1 MSAQSTDAVTLEGEA
16 SGPDYGRPRDG
27 TSARGNGGMLNG
39 TGTRRVEQPVDGS
52 VHVRSVTVPSGFST
66 GLDTTYG
73 AVTTSDGVGVGV
85 RNTGGVAGTSQQLE
99 AAQAPQQSTTTTI
112 PQQLEA
118 AQAPQQLTTTASQHP
133 VAAPASL
140 QPVAAQAS
148 QQPAAA
154 QAPQQSTTT
163 LPGSQS
169 VNGQGALADDR
180 NTTSSAT
187 PEAPAE
193 PPVPGRDPR
202 HPPLRLSAPRR
213 PAALQELHQGDAL
226 QRPEAGVSR
235 VEVPVEH
242 EGNGQFGTP
251 GTITSAHSFVSAQ
264 SQETQEG
271 AVRSVWMNF
280 GEMFQRRVVA
290 PVVNVG
296 RSLSTSGSGHQ
307 SAGGQQRSLLPA
319 DVQRAMEVH
328 STRPSLI
335 SPQHHRRQEE
345 DASSSSVNQDM
356 ILEEVRRQVAV
367 AMQGR
372 DREVVSLKQKN
383 KELEEALIE
392 ANKAMRQSVGAGG
405 TQSSSAVRPEESHG
419 LPDGDPRGVVGG
431 SSGRL
436 GDPVPEVLHAS
447 VPGGNL
453 SGVVRGEPHV
463 SSGLNEPP
471 GLGHGGRGDPRS
483 EGGRDK
489 TSTTATSGT
498 STGVRGDGSGVEPLQ
513 LLVQGMRQLQ
523 QVYIGKGE
531 SRDSELK
538 GTVELPMMPE
548 VAADSAVS
556 FADWLY
562 EVEQAVGG
570 LSDRAAGWFSMC
582 LKNARETYEIY
593 QMSDPLAR
601 LTLEPL
607 RPAELQDERWS
618 RLERR
623 VLTLLLATLQR
634 QAKDD
639 AVTHRISN
647 VSGLLFRLHVLYAPG
662 SAAERAS
669 ILRHL
674 EGSPG
679 TTSVVDTVTALR
691 RWRRLLQR
699 AEEMHV
705 AIPDPSVL
713 LKAIETMA
721 AKAIDANPELK
732 FRLSL
737 SKSQLHLQY
746 RPTLENVLR
755 YYNHV
760 SAELQQAAPTRPPS
774 SQATSTT
781 QDGAKLKG
789 MNATGNAAGTGEA
802 GSPAR
807 RSAEAG
813 TSSKVPCRFFAS
825 DNGCTKGQACKFD
838 HTFATKEAK
847 RNRCWFCGSTKHVQK
862 ECPVKAGR
870 PTSPAKA
877 RTSPPAP
884 STNPSSTTTPTL
896 NQVSAQQQQAIMES
910 IQAAMGNSTTTS
922 VGSTSAPLPQ
932 TTTGASTAATETP
945 ATQPSTSGGS
955 TLENPGSDERTQEI
969 SALLQQANAML
980 NRLTRLQA
988 LQVTSE
994 TSLQELKV
1002 QMAGLGFAEEERMAL
1017 LDSGASHP
1025 FRERARHEDDG
1036 VPVRVELAGGR
1047 TVTLKQ
1053 NKAGTLMPTADTEN
1067 AQDLSTI
1074 LPMGALVQSLGCE
1087 LSWTRKNGLKIV
1099 HPQFGALK
1107 TVVKGNC
1114 PLLGET
1120 QALDLIHQLEQK
1132 KLQELREATAET
1144 FLGTLSLSEIKDWD
1158 EMFAAYVQTGQ
1169 RAHLSQALES
1179 PGCPLQGLDETLRSL
1194 LAVGVDLTEEA
1205 GRRYLKALPIR
1216 RSQRK
1221 SLLSKRWIVKL
1232 YGREG
1237 EGNEPYKVVET
1248 DKTVFFDVNI
1258 HRSKGFSMKGA
1269 SPMFQALMW
1278 AAARGQIEGVLGAPP
1293 SNACAELAT
1302 KQLLVWMVA
1311 KEGAR
1316 RHRQTAP
1323 YVVTTLDPE
1332 ARWWTSTI
1340 WQGFQREY
1348 QIPVAQ
1354 VSPTNSTTTYCVA
1367 SNLELCTEEDENN
1380 VGWGPGVM
1388 ASSKVSMGW
1397 SLDFNKMITQGI
1409 LSWRRRP
1416 EPLMMYAA
1424 KTEAGGLGL
1433 EELRKWRRHIANGHL
1448 PYDRRCKTCVETA
1461 ATGRSHR
1468 RVIAPSCYTL
1478 SLDLCGP
1485 FRTKGETADAKGY
1498 RYALVGNYTMP
1509 VIERYKDHKIPEDIL
1524 EEEPGDDGSGAGSIP
1539 LDSDV
1544 LDEVEEPDP
1553 EMSESDKRELDE
1565 SNEEFKRIFKEI
1577 GDDIQYQNLYY
1588 MIPLKTRLAPE
1599 VEAAIRLLYVQ
1610 LRAEGLP
1617 VQRVHS
1623 DRARELR
1630 GQNIRRWLLERDIYP
1645 TTGEAQVPQSN
1656 GRAEQAVKALKRRA
1670 KTLLQTTRLPR
1681 SCWPL
1686 AMGHAAW
1693 AQRECA
1699 LGRSQGVLPFGA
1711 QVTIKAKI
1719 FGQGGKFDLNNKW
1732 DNGVFVGPSTE
1743 LRGGYVVRD
1752 VHGRYLTTMHMKKDV
1767 VDVEGI
1773 IGPTEAEAIL
1783 PLPSTRLRRKVT
1795 VMGDGDGVPPP
1806 TRDSKQGSTSLGPNV
1821 HGEVVVPEE
1830 DIVPPPTRDSELGST
1845 SLGPSGEVV
1854 VPNLSASSGSGSRE
1868 HGDASKVPGR
1878 RLREKSRLMAMRSL
1892 TDLEQ
1897 EIENLAVGYDLD
1909 ERYDEEA
1916 VLRIFEMLERTRPTE
1931 SRAAVRKSM
1940 STSTVWTTGM
1950 FTHGGVSG
1958 IRNTAVRLP
1967 STTAFLVKTAKK
1979 LTGIEEFAVVAITR
1993 GARLRV
1999 HRDSHNESE
2008 SENTILALTEFHGGG
2023 IWVEGLGK
2031 EWREVL
2037 PGRWIQGGVQPLH
2050 LGSPIS
2056 FSPRRWHET
2065 QEFEGDRVVIMMYT
2079 PRTSKLKIE
2088 DRWILSE
2095 LGFKI
2100 PERRDL
2106 SVSSSTAPI
2115 LKKQQL
2121 VLDCDG
2127 ALELHGSKP
2136 TVEEEAVD
2144 EEGLNGTLLRANE
2157 YQQQMMDE
2165 MMDRSTMLQDLLE
2178 EEEERLQDL
2187 QHLQQGCLET
2197 SKQAHGE
2204 LLQIV
2209 DSLNAKIE
2217 REQQLRDEGY
2227 YLRSL
2232 SVEQDSQDYEK
2243 LVSELQEDLQVT
2255 HTVPL
2260 NQVKPVAERW
2270 KPAIDKE
2277 IKNLFGT
2284 NTLKRIK
2291 MSEARRLE
2299 AEGRLRLV
2307 PSKGVFTIK
2316 PPAEKG
2322 DRFKRKYRLVLC
2334 GNFIDPSESQGSL
2347 YAGGVGAE
2355 TLRALLATT
2364 TRWGWRGATTDIV
2377 AAFIQ
2382 AEWPDSLPMY
2392 AVIPPRLLQEL
2403 EYAEDGEAWLVCRPL
2418 YGLRESPSI
2427 WAGHRNN
2434 RLKALKIPYGNGFIT
2449 LQQSTTDAELWYA
2462 IDHCGEERARGTLLA
2477 LIITYVDDLFY
2488 MGPTKVVQQL
2498 HDWVNREWPC
2508 SELQWASTLPGVRY
2522 LGMEIFQR
2530 ESGEYEVTQ
2539 NGYIMDLIRAH
2550 DLMDAPQTLLPCPRE
2565 WIAEGMDQESE
2576 DFNESD
2582 LKFAQR
2588 LVGEQLWLAMRCRP
2602 DIHFTVSHMAS
2613 WVARQPRRVA
2623 KVALRVLSYLHKTAE
2638 MTLILGQPAEVA
2650 DAKVQR
2656 SSDNTNTSRNS
2667 SSSSKEHNNTTE
2679 AKQASTGFSEINV
2692 VGFSD
2697 ASFAPY
2703 GGKSYGASVITVED
2717 SPVSW
2722 RCGKQTFVMLSI
2734 MESELYQATE
2744 AAVLL
2749 ENTAV
2754 LLDEL
2759 LQTRVRRTLCV
2770 DNTAA
2775 TAMIQGG
2782 PGSWRTRH
2790 LKVRSSYLIQRVHD
2804 QELHVEHVDG
2814 IKQRADLSTKCHSKA
2829 RLYTL
2834 LKLWRFERL
2843 PPEAEAF
2850 LVARMTAIVCMIKML
2865 ESLPKV
2871 TAVTSDEAKDA
2882 VKVAGV
2888 DELVIVTVLACAA
2901 AILVWEIMKAAGRQ
2915 LWACLCRPTKGRK
2928 ARKLRDLAKAAA
2940 EVEVDRAFNSEPDA
2954 PVKRPTLGAV
2964 SSTAWVPSSLD
2975 VQQRSIATQTED
2987 WMRAT
2992 APVMVAPT
3000 RQVRTAFQDDEVYVH
3015 FDGPFFKSEYGDTVH
3030 VNPNCQGFR
3039 LASHRINQHRLCNF
3053 CSRQEPLYQRR
3064 AQDGSARRSLRFENT
3079 R

>member
-1 MSAQSTDAVTLEGEA
+1 
-16 SGPDYGRPRDG
+16 
-27 TSARGNGGMLNG
+27 
-39 TGTRRVEQPVDGS
+39 
-52 VHVRSVTVPSGFST
+52 
-66 GLDTTYG
+66 
-73 AVTTSDGVGVGV
+73 
-85 RNTGGVAGTSQQLE
+85 
-99 AAQAPQQSTTTTI
+99 
-112 PQQLEA
+112 
-118 AQAPQQLTTTASQHP
+118 
-133 VAAPASL
+133 
-140 QPVAAQAS
+140 
-148 QQPAAA
+148 
-154 QAPQQSTTT
+154 
-163 LPGSQS
+163 
-169 VNGQGALADDR
+169 
-180 NTTSSAT
+180 
-187 PEAPAE
+187 
-193 PPVPGRDPR
+193 
-202 HPPLRLSAPRR
+202 
-213 PAALQELHQGDAL
+213 
-226 QRPEAGVSR
+226 
-235 VEVPVEH
+235 
-242 EGNGQFGTP
+242 
-251 GTITSAHSFVSAQ
+251 
-264 SQETQEG
+264 
-271 AVRSVWMNF
+271 
-280 GEMFQRRVVA
+280 
-290 PVVNVG
+290 
-296 RSLSTSGSGHQ
+296 
-307 SAGGQQRSLLPA
+307 
-319 DVQRAMEVH
+319 MEVH
-328 STRPSLI
+328 AARPSLI

-367 AMQGR
+367 AMQDR

-392 ANKAMRQSVGAGG
+392 ANKAMRQKVGAGE
-405 TQSSSAVRPEESHG
+405 TQSSSAVRPEENHG
-419 LPDGDPRGVVGG
+419 LPD
-431 SSGRL
+431 
-436 GDPVPEVLHAS
+436 
-447 VPGGNL
+447 
-453 SGVVRGEPHV
+453 
-463 SSGLNEPP
+463 GLNEPP
-471 GLGHGGRGDPRS
+471 GLGHDGRGDPRS

-489 TSTTATSGT
+489 TSTTETSGT

-691 RWRRLLQR
+691 RWRRLLPH

-705 AIPDPSVL
+705 AVPDPSVL

-721 AKAIDANPELK
+721 ARAIDANPELK

-760 SAELQQAAPTRPPS
+760 SAELQQAAPTRYWRSGFANKKKRRGWSLIEGGQEEPVLVLWIYKACSEGVPGES
-774 SQATSTT
+774 RTFYLSGKGKDFST
-781 QDGAKLKG
+781 G
-789 MNATGNAAGTGEA
+789 
-802 GSPAR
+802 PAY
-807 RSAEAG
+807 EL
-813 TSSKVPCRFFAS
+813 FF
-825 DNGCTKGQACKFD
+825 DY
-838 HTFATKEAK
+838 
-847 RNRCWFCGSTKHVQK
+847 
-862 ECPVKAGR
+862 
-870 PTSPAKA
+870 
-877 RTSPPAP
+877 
-884 STNPSSTTTPTL
+884 NPNLEP
-896 NQVSAQQQQAIMES
+896 
-910 IQAAMGNSTTTS
+910 G
-922 VGSTSAPLPQ
+922 VG
-932 TTTGASTAATETP
+932 AATASNHGVYSSCYGQLHYHIGGVNFGS
-945 ATQPSTSGGS
+945 ATTDNDWSFYSSYRDSSYT
-955 TLENPGSDERTQEI
+955 TFDLRNEI

-994 TSLQELKV
+994 TSLQELKI

-1179 PGCPLQGLDETLRSL
+1179 TGCPLQGLDGTLRTL
-1194 LAVGVDLTEEA
+1194 LAVGVDLSEEA

-1237 EGNEPYKVVET
+1237 ESIEPYKAVET
-1248 DKTVFFDVNI
+1248 DKTVFLDVNAR
-1258 HRSKGFSMKGA
+1258 RSKGFSMKGA

-1332 ARWWTSTI
+1332 ARWWTSTV

-1354 VSPTNSTTTYCVA
+1354 VSPTSSTTTYCVA

-1380 VGWGPGVM
+1380 VGWGPGIT

-1509 VIERYKDHKIPEDIL
+1509 MIEGYKDHKIPEDTL
-1524 EEEPGDDGSGAGSIP
+1524 EEEPGDDGGGVGPVPSF
-1539 LDSDV
+1539 SDV

-1553 EMSESDKRELDE
+1553 EMSEGDKRELEE
-1565 SNEEFKRIFKEI
+1565 SNEEFRRIFKEI

-1588 MIPLKTRLAPE
+1588 VIPLKTRLAPE

-1645 TTGEAQVPQSN
+1645 TTGEAQVPQTN
-1656 GRAEQAVKALKRRA
+1656 GRAEQAV
-1670 KTLLQTTRLPR
+1670 
-1681 SCWPL
+1681 
-1686 AMGHAAW
+1686 
-1693 AQRECA
+1693 
-1699 LGRSQGVLPFGA
+1699 
-1711 QVTIKAKI
+1711 TIKAKV

-1732 DNGVFVGPSTE
+1732 DTGCFVGPSTE
-1743 LRGGYVVRD
+1743 VRGGYVVRD
-1752 VHGRYLTTMHMKKDV
+1752 VNGRYLTTMHMKKDV
-1767 VDVEGI
+1767 VNVEEI
-1773 IGPTEAEAIL
+1773 VGPIEVEAVL

-1795 VMGDGDGVPPP
+1795 VIDDGDGVPPP
-1806 TRDSKQGSTSLGPNV
+1806 TRDSEQGSTSLGPTA

-1845 SLGPSGEVV
+1845 SLGPLGEVV
-1854 VPNLSASSGSGSRE
+1854 VPDMSASSGSGSQE
-1868 HGDASKVPGR
+1868 HEGVSKVPGR

-1897 EIENLAVGYDLD
+1897 EIEDLAVGYDLD

-1916 VLRIFEMLERTRPTE
+1916 VLRIFEMLEQTRPTE

-1967 STTAFLVKTAKK
+1967 STTAFLVKAAKK
-1979 LTGIEEFAVVAITR
+1979 LTGTNEFAVVAITR

-1999 HRDSHNESE
+1999 HRDSHNEPD
-2008 SENTILALTEFHGGG
+2008 SENTILALTEFHDGGV
-2023 IWVEGLGK
+2023 WVEGLGK

-2050 LGSPIS
+2050 LGAPIS

-2065 QEFEGDRVVIMMYT
+2065 QEFEGDRVVLMMYT
-2079 PRTSKLKIE
+2079 PRTSKLKVE
-2088 DRWILSE
+2088 DRWRLSE

-2106 SVSSSTAPI
+2106 SASSLTTPI
-2115 LKKQQL
+2115 LKRQQL
-2121 VLDCDG
+2121 ILDCDG

-2136 TVEEEAVD
+2136 TVEEEAV
-2144 EEGLNGTLLRANE
+2144 EEERLDGTLLRANE

-2165 MMDRSTMLQDLLE
+2165 MMDRSTLLQDLLE

-2209 DSLNAKIE
+2209 DNLNAKIE
-2217 REQQLRDEGY
+2217 RERQLRDEGY

-2243 LVSELQEDLQVT
+2243 LLSELQEDLQVT
-2255 HTVPL
+2255 HTIPL
-2260 NQVKPVAERW
+2260 NQVKPVAEKWR
-2270 KPAIDKE
+2270 PAIEKE

-2322 DRFKRKYRLVLC
+2322 
-2334 GNFIDPSESQGSL
+2334 SL

-2355 TLRALLATT
+2355 TLRALL
-2364 TRWGWRGATTDIV
+2364 
-2377 AAFIQ
+2377 
-2382 AEWPDSLPMY
+2382 
-2392 AVIPPRLLQEL
+2392 
-2403 EYAEDGEAWLVCRPL
+2403 DGEAWLVCRPL

-2462 IDHCGEERARGTLLA
+2462 VDHCGEERARGTLLA

-2498 HDWVNREWPC
+2498 HNWVNREWPC
-2508 SELQWASTLPGVRY
+2508 SELQWASTSPGVRY

-2550 DLMDAPQTLLPCPRE
+2550 DLTDAPQTLLPCPRE

-2638 MTLILGQPAEVA
+2638 MTLILGQPAEV
-2650 DAKVQR
+2650 
-2656 SSDNTNTSRNS
+2656 
-2667 SSSSKEHNNTTE
+2667 
-2679 AKQASTGFSEINV
+2679 
-2692 VGFSD
+2692 
-2697 ASFAPY
+2697 
-2703 GGKSYGASVITVED
+2703 
-2717 SPVSW
+2717 
-2722 RCGKQTFVMLSI
+2722 
-2734 MESELYQATE
+2734 
-2744 AAVLL
+2744 
-2749 ENTAV
+2749 
-2754 LLDEL
+2754 
-2759 LQTRVRRTLCV
+2759 
-2770 DNTAA
+2770 
-2775 TAMIQGG
+2775 
-2782 PGSWRTRH
+2782 
-2790 LKVRSSYLIQRVHD
+2790 RSSYLIQRVQD
-2804 QELHVEHVDG
+2804 QELHVQHVDG

-2871 TAVTSDEAKDA
+2871 TAATTEEAKDA
-2882 VKVAGV
+2882 VKIAGV
-2888 DELVIVTVLACAA
+2888 DELVFVTVLACAA
-2901 AILVWEIMKAAGRQ
+2901 AILVWEIVKAAGKQ
-2915 LWACLCRPTKGRK
+2915 LWICLCRPTKGRK

-2940 EVEVDRAFNSEPDA
+2940 EVEVDRAFKSEPDA
-2954 PVKRPTLGAV
+2954 PVRRPTLGAV

-2987 WMRAT
+2987 WMRAST
-2992 APVMVAPT
+2992 PVVVTPP
-3000 RQVRTAFQDDEVYVH
+3000 RQVRTAFQDDEMYVH
-3015 FDGPFFKSEYGDTVH
+3015 FDGPFFKSEYGCAISVVDKNLFT
-3030 VNPNCQGFR
+3030 NDALRTDLQGD
-3039 LASHRINQHRLCNF
+3039 LSVLRIRGLSATLLGLEDALLSGRSAQAELRAL
-3053 CSRQEPLYQRR
+3053 QRAADEAGDQFVADLVRSIPGNSVQLVSR
-3064 AQDGSARRSLRFENT
+3064 AQPMPTEPTLQHSLKSKIDDFAAAAFFPESSGRVQKVLGKVFSQLYILDGQSVGMPQESQAARDLRLLGRAAASSEVREALPLLRAVSGTARGNVQ
-3079 R
+3079 

>member
-27 TSARGNGGMLNG
+27 SYNKELLFNDQML
-39 TGTRRVEQPVDGS
+39 EY
-52 VHVRSVTVPSGFST
+52 HEVRS
-66 GLDTTYG
+66 
-73 AVTTSDGVGVGV
+73 
-85 RNTGGVAGTSQQLE
+85 
-99 AAQAPQQSTTTTI
+99 I
-112 PQQLEA
+112 
-118 AQAPQQLTTTASQHP
+118 
-133 VAAPASL
+133 
-140 QPVAAQAS
+140 
-148 QQPAAA
+148 
-154 QAPQQSTTT
+154 
-163 LPGSQS
+163 
-169 VNGQGALADDR
+169 
-180 NTTSSAT
+180 
-187 PEAPAE
+187 
-193 PPVPGRDPR
+193 
-202 HPPLRLSAPRR
+202 
-213 PAALQELHQGDAL
+213 
-226 QRPEAGVSR
+226 
-235 VEVPVEH
+235 
-242 EGNGQFGTP
+242 
-251 GTITSAHSFVSAQ
+251 
-264 SQETQEG
+264 
-271 AVRSVWMNF
+271 WMNF

-296 RSLSTSGSGHQ
+296 RSLSTSG
-307 SAGGQQRSLLPA
+307 GGQHSAEGPQRSLLPA

-328 STRPSLI
+328 NTRPSLI

-392 ANKAMRQSVGAGG
+392 ANKAMRQSVGAGEA
-405 TQSSSAVRPEESHG
+405 QSSSAVRPEENHG
-419 LPDGDPRGVVGG
+419 LPD
-431 SSGRL
+431 
-436 GDPVPEVLHAS
+436 
-447 VPGGNL
+447 
-453 SGVVRGEPHV
+453 
-463 SSGLNEPP
+463 GLNEPP
-471 GLGHGGRGDPRS
+471 GLGHGGRGDPRI

-548 VAADSAVS
+548 VASDSAVS

-705 AIPDPSVL
+705 AVPDPSVL

-721 AKAIDANPELK
+721 ARAIDANPELK

-760 SAELQQAAPTRPPS
+760 SAELQQAAPTRYWRSGFANEEECRVPGEGRTFYLS
-774 SQATSTT
+774 GQGE
-781 QDGAKLKG
+781 DF
-789 MNATGNAAGTGEA
+789 ATGPIYEL
-802 GSPAR
+802 
-807 RSAEAG
+807 
-813 TSSKVPCRFFAS
+813 FF
-825 DNGCTKGQACKFD
+825 DY
-838 HTFATKEAK
+838 
-847 RNRCWFCGSTKHVQK
+847 
-862 ECPVKAGR
+862 
-870 PTSPAKA
+870 
-877 RTSPPAP
+877 
-884 STNPSSTTTPTL
+884 
-896 NQVSAQQQQAIMES
+896 
-910 IQAAMGNSTTTS
+910 NSNFEPG
-922 VGSTSAPLPQ
+922 VG
-932 TTTGASTAATETP
+932 AATASNHGVYSGCYGQFHFHVGGVNFGS
-945 ATQPSTSGGS
+945 ATTD
-955 TLENPGSDERTQEI
+955 NDWRTQEI

-1144 FLGTLSLSEIKDWD
+1144 FLGTLSLSEIKDWN

-1179 PGCPLQGLDETLRSL
+1179 TGCPLQGLDETLRSL
-1194 LAVGVDLTEEA
+1194 LAVGVDLSEEA

-1221 SLLSKRWIVKL
+1221 SLLSRRWIVKL

-1237 EGNEPYKVVET
+1237 ESNEPYKVVET
-1248 DKTVFFDVNI
+1248 DKTVFFDINV

-1332 ARWWTSTI
+1332 AKWWTSTV

-1354 VSPTNSTTTYCVA
+1354 VSPTNSTATYCVA

-1380 VGWGPGVM
+1380 VGWGPGVT
-1388 ASSKVSMGW
+1388 ASSKNTMGW

-1509 VIERYKDHKIPEDIL
+1509 MIEGYKDHKIPEDFL
-1524 EEEPGDDGSGAGSIP
+1524 EEEPGDDGGGVGSIP
-1539 LDSDV
+1539 LGSDV

-1553 EMSESDKRELDE
+1553 EMSENDKRELDE

-1599 VEAAIRLLYVQ
+1599 VEAAIR
-1610 LRAEGLP
+1610 
-1617 VQRVHS
+1617 
-1623 DRARELR
+1623 
-1630 GQNIRRWLLERDIYP
+1630 WLLERDIYP
-1645 TTGEAQVPQSN
+1645 TTGEAQVPQTN
-1656 GRAEQAVKALKRRA
+1656 GRAEQAVK
-1670 KTLLQTTRLPR
+1670 
-1681 SCWPL
+1681 
-1686 AMGHAAW
+1686 
-1693 AQRECA
+1693 
-1699 LGRSQGVLPFGA
+1699 
-1711 QVTIKAKI
+1711 VTIKAKV

-1732 DNGVFVGPSTE
+1732 DTGCFVGPSTE
-1743 LRGGYVVRD
+1743 VRGGYVVRD
-1752 VHGRYLTTMHMKKDV
+1752 VNGRYLTTMHMKKDV
-1767 VDVEGI
+1767 VNVEEI
-1773 IGPTEAEAIL
+1773 VGPIEAEAVL
-1783 PLPSTRLRRKVT
+1783 PLPSTRLRRKIT
-1795 VMGDGDGVPPP
+1795 VVEDGDGVPPP
-1806 TRDSKQGSTSLGPNV
+1806 TRDSERGSTSLGPNDR
-1821 HGEVVVPEE
+1821 GEVVVPEE

-1845 SLGPSGEVV
+1845 
-1854 VPNLSASSGSGSRE
+1854 
-1868 HGDASKVPGR
+1868 
-1878 RLREKSRLMAMRSL
+1878 SL

-1916 VLRIFEMLERTRPTE
+1916 VLR
-1931 SRAAVRKSM
+1931 
-1940 STSTVWTTGM
+1940 M

-1967 STTAFLVKTAKK
+1967 STTAFLVKAAKK
-1979 LTGIEEFAVVAITR
+1979 LTGTKEFAVVAITR

-1999 HRDSHNESE
+1999 HRDSHNEPE
-2008 SENTILALTEFHGGG
+2008 SENTILALTDFRGGG
-2023 IWVEGLGK
+2023 VWVEGLGK

-2037 PGRWIQGGVQPLH
+2037 PGRWVQGGVQPLH

-2065 QEFEGDRVVIMMYT
+2065 QEFEGDRVVFMTYT
-2079 PRTSKLKIE
+2079 PRTSKLKAE
-2088 DRWILSE
+2088 DRWRLSE
-2095 LGFKI
+2095 LGFEI

-2106 SVSSSTAPI
+2106 SASSLSAPI
-2115 LKKQQL
+2115 LKRQQL
-2121 VLDCDG
+2121 ILDCDG
-2127 ALELHGSKP
+2127 VLEIYDSKP
-2136 TVEEEAVD
+2136 TAEEEAV
-2144 EEGLNGTLLRANE
+2144 EEERLDGTLLRANE

-2165 MMDRSTMLQDLLE
+2165 MMDRSTLLQDLLE

-2204 LLQIV
+2204 LLHIV
-2209 DSLNAKIE
+2209 DNLNAKIE
-2217 REQQLRDEGY
+2217 REHRLRDEGY
-2227 YLRSL
+2227 DLRSL

-2243 LVSELQEDLQVT
+2243 LLSELQEDLQVT

-2270 KPAIDKE
+2270 KPAIEKE

-2291 MSEARRLE
+2291 MSEARRFIV
-2299 AEGRLRLV
+2299 RRW
-2307 PSKGVFTIK
+2307 SW
-2316 PPAEKG
+2316 
-2322 DRFKRKYRLVLC
+2322 C
-2334 GNFIDPSESQGSL
+2334 GNATGT
-2347 YAGGVGAE
+2347 VGDYYKV
-2355 TLRALLATT
+2355 
-2364 TRWGWRGATTDIV
+2364 G
-2377 AAFIQ
+2377 
-2382 AEWPDSLPMY
+2382 
-2392 AVIPPRLLQEL
+2392 L
-2403 EYAEDGEAWLVCRPL
+2403 E
-2418 YGLRESPSI
+2418 
-2427 WAGHRNN
+2427 RNN

-2462 IDHCGEERARGTLLA
+2462 VDHCGEEKARGTLLA

-2550 DLMDAPQTLLPCPRE
+2550 DLIDAPQTLLPCPRE

-2638 MTLILGQPAEVA
+2638 MTLILGQPAEVT
-2650 DAKVQR
+2650 DAK
-2656 SSDNTNTSRNS
+2656 
-2667 SSSSKEHNNTTE
+2667 
-2679 AKQASTGFSEINV
+2679 V

-2790 LKVRSSYLIQRVHD
+2790 LKVRSSYLIQRVQD

-2843 PPEAEAF
+2843 PSEAEAF

-2871 TAVTSDEAKDA
+2871 TAVTSDEAKEA
-2882 VKVAGV
+2882 VKIAGV
-2888 DELVIVTVLACAA
+2888 DELVFVTVLACAT
-2901 AILVWEIMKAAGRQ
+2901 AILVWEITKAAGKQ
-2915 LWACLCRPTKGRK
+2915 LWACLCRPAKGRK

-2940 EVEVDRAFNSEPDA
+2940 EVEVDRAFNSEPDV
-2954 PVKRPTLGAV
+2954 PVRRPTLGAV

-2975 VQQRSIATQTED
+2975 VQQRSIAIQTED
-2987 WMRAT
+2987 WTRAS
-2992 APVMVAPT
+2992 APVAVTPP
-3000 RQVRTAFQDDEVYVH
+3000 RQVR
-3015 FDGPFFKSEYGDTVH
+3015 
-3030 VNPNCQGFR
+3030 
-3039 LASHRINQHRLCNF
+3039 L
-3053 CSRQEPLYQRR
+3053 PLGI
-3064 AQDGSARRSLRFENT
+3064 A
-3079 R
+3079 